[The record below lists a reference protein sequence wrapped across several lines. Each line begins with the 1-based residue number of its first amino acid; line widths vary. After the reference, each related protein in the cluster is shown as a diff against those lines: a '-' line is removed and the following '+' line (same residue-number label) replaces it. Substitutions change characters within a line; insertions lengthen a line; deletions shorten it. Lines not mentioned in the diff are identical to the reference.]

1 MSLIKH
7 LPAAMRRYFAKNNIK
22 FYVINGTDI
31 AKEIGLGN
39 RVNSV
44 LQSAFFKL
52 ANIIPIDE
60 AVDYMKAA
68 IKKTYGKKGEN
79 ILNMNYAAVDQGVR
93 KGC

>member
-1 MSLIKH
+1 MYTELNPGGTFLLNTEWPVDELDKH

-52 ANIIPIDE
+52 ANIIPIE
-60 AVDYMKAA
+60 
-68 IKKTYGKKGEN
+68 
-79 ILNMNYAAVDQGVR
+79 
-93 KGC
+93 